1 MGEHRVGKERV
12 GKRVQR
18 EEQRVVVGGSRRR
31 ESEERGERER
41 EEEKVEVRC
50 VIFRVSHLS
59 LSSSSA
65 CCLESW
71 SASFNCSSSSLGSV
85 GRACSTF
92 CSALRPSLSELWGG
106 GEVHVWG
113 RRGAR
118 VRVEERCM
126 CGGGGEVHV

>member
-1 MGEHRVGKERV
+1 MGEHRAGKECR
-12 GKRVQR
+12 GKGR
-18 EEQRVVVGGSRRR
+18 ECWLG
-31 ESEERGERER
+31 GER
-41 EEEKVEVRC
+41 VRC
-50 VIFRVSHLS
+50 VIFRVSYLS

-92 CSALRPSLSELWGG
+92 CSVLRLSLSEL
-106 GEVHVWG
+106 
-113 RRGAR
+113 
-118 VRVEERCM
+118 